1 MTAGQVWQR
10 RDGLRWVEV
19 QTAAVEPSRWRLMVP
34 LDEKPDAP
42 EAPPLVVTVGRWRA
56 RVHLITSAPADRLG
70 HVADE
75 LGTDDLAVLREAV
88 RALVRE
94 T

>member
-1 MTAGQVWQR
+1 
-10 RDGLRWVEV
+10 
-19 QTAAVEPSRWRLMVP
+19 MVP
-34 LDEKPDAP
+34 LDEEADAP

-75 LGTDDLAVLREAV
+75 LRPDDIAALREAV